1 MAIRMLAL
9 TVSAFALASCATAP
23 TYSPGA
29 PFDATTAHVIAQG
42 YHARVIRDHFGVPHI
57 YGKRNA
63 DVAYGLAYAHAED
76 DWKNI
81 EEVIRASRGTLAE
94 IVGDSGAKSDDFIL
108 ALGNTTIVDRDYDA
122 KTSPGSKAVAEG
134 YAAGLNVWCAEHLAT
149 GCARS
154 MPIMGRDIIA
164 GFVNRPLSFYG
175 LEGEIDALLSGRAN
189 MEMST
194 KSTREAFLN
203 TTDDIELGS
212 NGLAVAPNRSA
223 DGHTRIATNSH
234 QPYEGRVAWYEA
246 RLKSEEGIDL
256 VGGLFPGTPIILT
269 GVGPN
274 IGWAATVN
282 KPDLYDTFKLVVDD
296 EKNPTKYRMDGQWKD
311 LDRTHIKYNV
321 LRNGALVPVERVGL
335 TAEQGPVYV
344 TDKGVFAVSFVG
356 KGDFTHLDQY
366 LAMNMAKTVDDW
378 RAAQVK
384 YNAIPSV
391 NYIVADS
398 KGGIAYFWNA
408 HMPKRVPGWDRSK
421 VLPGDISETLWKGW
435 EPVTALPSVIRP
447 KSGYIVNSNH
457 SPLLVSGPEDN
468 PRAENY
474 PKDFALDKLVTN
486 RGLRAQEL
494 YGTDTSITRD
504 EFFAYKMDDRYS
516 SGSNVRKMQ
525 ADFKNVDAGGDADLK
540 AALDVVAAWD
550 GRADMENRNAAL
562 TIFAAQAAMGSQ
574 IHDAYNRDKSLA
586 ALKQTAALLK
596 ASVGRIDPKWSEVS
610 RVARGNQSWPTNGG
624 PDTLRAVYVAGDLMK
639 DKFRSGRAGDT
650 YVAIADWAP
659 DGTYKIDTIHQYGS
673 ATLDASSPHYAD
685 QAPIFAVEKFKQP
698 PMTLEGVL
706 AEATRDYRPGKEIV
720 ESGK

>member
-9 TVSAFALASCATAP
+9 SVSAFALASCATAP
-23 TYSPGA
+23 VPTYTSGA
-29 PFDATTAHVIAQG
+29 PFDGAIAHRVAQA
-42 YHARVIRDHFGVPHI
+42 YDARVIRDKFGVPHI

-108 ALGNTTIVDRDYDA
+108 ALGNTEIVNRDYDA
-122 KTSPGSKAVAEG
+122 KVSAKSKAVAEA
-134 YAAGLNVWCAEHLAT
+134 YAAGLNVWCAENAAT

-154 MPIMGRDIIA
+154 MPITGRDIIS

-175 LEGEIDALLSGRAN
+175 LEGEVDALLSGRAN
-189 MEMST
+189 MQMST
-194 KSTREAFLN
+194 KSTREAFIN
-203 TTDDIELGS
+203 TPDDIELGS
-212 NGLAVAPNRSA
+212 NGLAVAPSRAA
-223 DGHTRIATNSH
+223 DGHTRIAANSH

-256 VGGLFPGTPIILT
+256 VGGLFPGTPILLT
-269 GVGPN
+269 AVGPN

-282 KPDLYDTFKLVVDD
+282 KPDLYDTFKLTVDD
-296 EKNPTKYRMDGQWKD
+296 DVYPSKYRMDGQWKP
-311 LDRTHIKYNV
+311 LERKQIKYNV
-321 LRNGALVPVERVGL
+321 LRNGALVEVEHTGY
-335 TAEQGPVYV
+335 TSEHGPVFI
-344 TDKGVFAVSFVG
+344 TDKGVYAVSFVG

-366 LAMNMAKTVDDW
+366 LAMNEAKTVDDW

-408 HMPKRVPGWDRSK
+408 HMPKRVAGWDRGK

-435 EPVTALPSVIRP
+435 EPVESLPAVIRP

-468 PRAENY
+468 PKAENY
-474 PKDFALDKLVTN
+474 PKDFALDTLVTN

-494 YGTDTSITRD
+494 YGADTSITRD
-504 EFFAYKMDDRYS
+504 EFIAYKMDDRYAA
-516 SGSNVRKMQ
+516 GSNVRKMQ
-525 ADFKNVDAGGDADLK
+525 ADFRNVDAGADADLK
-540 AALDVVAAWD
+540 AALDIVAAWD

-562 TIFAAQAAMGSQ
+562 TIFTGQAAMGSQ
-574 IHDAYNRDKSLA
+574 IHDTYNREKALA
-586 ALKQTAALLK
+586 ALKSTAALLK
-596 ASVGRIDPKWSEVS
+596 SSLGRIDPKWSEVS
-610 RVARGNQSWPTNGG
+610 RVARGGKSWPTNGG
-624 PDTLRAVYVAGDLMK
+624 PDTLRAVYVAGDLAK

-659 DGTYKIDTIHQYGS
+659 DGTYKIDTIHQYGA

-685 QAPIFAVEKFKQP
+685 QAPIFAAEQWKQP
-698 PMTLEGVL
+698 PMDLNALLKE
-706 AEATRDYRPGKEIV
+706 AERDYRPGKDTA
-720 ESGK
+720 K